1 MRRRQRAKTG
11 ALTRLLRAVVILLGI
26 ACLAVG
32 GFLIY
37 QRIAEPASAEH
48 AFIEPGAQTFS
59 QGVSVDGVSLAGMT
73 IEQARAALQ
82 EVEHQKAAEIQ
93 FILNTPGASTTLT
106 YADMDVTFDTQA
118 VLEQAI
124 ALGNT
129 GTRQEQEA
137 EREALFSS
145 PRDFS
150 IGYTV
155 DVSPAQAKIAELA
168 GLVKTEPVD
177 ASAKLKE
184 QYTVKA
190 DMSPEDFLEFTPEV
204 KGQTLDEAALLQTL
218 QTRVQAREYGEVE
231 LPILYTDPNVTA
243 DTLKAA
249 LLSRRSAAET
259 SFKKSPYNREDRVF
273 NVKRAASLINGFV
286 LKPGETFSTN
296 DTLGPRT
303 YELGWKAAPAYVQG
317 TTEDQAGGGVCQVS
331 TTLYAAVVKADLEIV
346 YRRNHSS
353 PVGYID
359 RGLDATINTGTIDF
373 QFKNNTQADIYIF
386 AYTIDSKD
394 GEVPEGLTDK
404 TVHVEL
410 YGTPLSGEY
419 DEIRLTS
426 EKTETVAPKGEMEV
440 VVDTTVPADYYKEE
454 VSRQSGSVWQSYKH
468 YYKDGKE
475 VKVEPLAKSTY
486 RAYAG
491 KITVGVGYYA
501 PQIPTITADSTVP

>member
-1 MRRRQRAKTG
+1 MVRRKKEKSS
-11 ALTRLLRAVVILLGI
+11 ALKRTLRATVLL
-26 ACLAVG
+26 LAVACVGLG

-37 QRIAEPASAEH
+37 QRMAEPAFTEPE
-48 AFIEPGAQTFS
+48 FVDPGAQTFVE
-59 QGVSVDGVSLAGMT
+59 GVTVEGVPLAGMDL
-73 IEQARAALQ
+73 EQARAALLEAEQ
-82 EVEHQKAAEIQ
+82 QKAAEIQ
-93 FILNTPGASTTLT
+93 FVLHAPGTSITLT
-106 YADMDVTFDTQA
+106 SADLSVTFDTEA
-118 VLEQAI
+118 TLNQAI

-129 GTRQEQEA
+129 GTRQEKET
-137 EREALFSS
+137 EREALRSS
-145 PRDFS
+145 PREFS
-150 IGYTV
+150 IGYTA

-190 DMSPEDFLEFTPEV
+190 DMTPEDFLDFMPEV
-204 KGQTLDEAALLQTL
+204 KGQMLDEAALLNTL
-218 QTRVQAREYGEVE
+218 QARMEAREYGVVE
-231 LPILYTDPNVTA
+231 LPILYTEPAVTVDA
-243 DTLKAA
+243 LKAT
-249 LLSRRSAAET
+249 LLSKRSSAET
-259 SFKKSPYNREDRVF
+259 SFKKSPYNREERVF

-286 LKPGETFSTN
+286 LKPGETFSAN

-303 YELGWKAAPAYVQG
+303 YELGWQAAPAYVQG

-373 QFKNNTQADIYIF
+373 QFKNNTEADIYIF
-386 AYTIDSKD
+386 AYAIDSKD
-394 GEVPEGLTDK
+394 GDVPGGLTDK
-404 TVHVEL
+404 TMHVEI
-410 YGTPLSGEY
+410 YGAPLNGEY
-419 DEIRLTS
+419 DEIRLSS
-426 EKTETVAPKGEMEV
+426 EQIETVSPKGEKEI

-454 VSRQSGSVWQSYKH
+454 VSRQNGSVWQSYKH

-501 PQIPTITADSTVP
+501 PQIPVITP

>member
-1 MRRRQRAKTG
+1 MNRRKPKAR
-11 ALTRLLRAVVILLGI
+11 ALTRILRAIVLLLAI

-32 GFLIY
+32 GFLLY
-37 QRIAEPASAEH
+37 QQMAEPAIAEPVD
-48 AFIEPGAQTFS
+48 QTFS
-59 QGVSVDGVSLAGMT
+59 EGVSVDGVSLAGMT
-73 IEQARAALQ
+73 LEQARAALQ
-82 EVEHQKAAEIQ
+82 AKEQEKAAEIQ
-93 FILNTPGASTTLT
+93 FVLNAPGASTTLT
-106 YADMDVTFDTQA
+106 HADLSVTFDTQA
-118 VLEQAI
+118 VLEQAMM
-124 ALGNT
+124 LGNT
-129 GTRQEQEA
+129 GTRREQEA
-137 EREALFSS
+137 EREALLSS
-145 PRDFS
+145 PKDLS

-155 DVSPAQAKIAELA
+155 DVSPAQAKIAEFAEQLKA
-168 GLVKTEPVD
+168 EPVD

-184 QYTVKA
+184 QYAVKA
-190 DMSPEDFLEFTPEV
+190 DMIPEDFLDFTPEV
-204 KGQTLDEAALLQTL
+204 RGQTLDEAALLQTL
-218 QTRVQAREYGEVE
+218 KTRASAREYGVVE
-231 LPILYTDPNVTA
+231 LPILYTEPAVTV
-243 DTLKAA
+243 DTLKAT

-373 QFKNNTQADIYIF
+373 QFKNNTAADIYIF
-386 AYTIDSKD
+386 SYAIDSKD
-394 GEVPEGLTDK
+394 GEVQKGLTDK
-404 TVHVEL
+404 TVHVEV
-410 YGTPLSGEY
+410 YGAPLSGEY
-419 DEIRLTS
+419 DEIRLSS
-426 EKTETVAPKGEMEV
+426 EKLETVAPKGDMEV

-454 VSRQSGSVWQSYKH
+454 VSRQNGSVWQSYKH
-468 YYKDGKE
+468 YYKDGVE
-475 VKVEPLAKSTY
+475 VKKEPLAKSTY

-501 PQIPTITADSTVP
+501 PQIPTITP